1 MKQNNIITGVLIG
14 VTVIL
19 LLVIGGLVYWNLSQ
33 RQELNEIVE

>member
-19 LLVIGGLVYWNLSQ
+19 LLVIGGLVYWNLSL
-33 RQELNEIVE
+33 RQELNEIV